1 MYPLLKRLGGT
12 MAVAKFQLQLDA
24 YWWEKAPFDRAK
36 PVRDGDV
43 LGWWRQFIDNPE
55 ADVLAVRRSLSCSL
69 AFY

>member
-1 MYPLLKRLGGT
+1 

-43 LGWWRQFIDNPE
+43 LGWWRQFTNNPE
-55 ADVLAVRRSLSCSL
+55 ADVLAVRRSPSRSL